1 MLFFTHTQYW
11 SFRNCLLLE
20 NLGTTTKKGR
30 NKVTAIICA
39 PDNLIRI
46 NCNYLLFNHFF
57 FFIRARVFL
66 LFGIPTLKHATVM
79 DWLRSL
85 STGLRWCKTFFWCS
99 LHVHANGMKV
109 PMKQVFRRILR
120 CFFWSADLLGAFTY
134 EVFKCIKGRAAQLSS
149 CPSEGLVSLVLR

>member
-1 MLFFTHTQYW
+1 MLFFTHTQY
-11 SFRNCLLLE
+11 SSVRNWLLLE
-20 NLGTTTKKGR
+20 NLGTTKK
-30 NKVTAIICA
+30 KVETRW
-39 PDNLIRI
+39 L
-46 NCNYLLFNHFF
+46 LLFVLQTILSESIVIIYFLIIFF
-57 FFIRARVFL
+57 FYKGTCVSVIWN
-66 LFGIPTLKHATVM
+66 PNLKACH
-79 DWLRSL
+79 SH
-85 STGLRWCKTFFWCS
+85 GLVKEFEHRTPMMQDPFFWCS